1 VSVEEYHCGVN
12 RFMPLWLRRIMS
24 THFNSACYL
33 HDEDHNSGVNMD
45 EADKIFLER
54 MQKIAGRN
62 PLLRLQARLYYM
74 AVCVYSSYKKGRE
87 S

>member
-1 VSVEEYHCGVN
+1 VSVEGYHCGVN

>member
-1 VSVEEYHCGVN
+1 VKVEGYHCGVN
-12 RFMPLWLRRIMS
+12 KFMPLWLRKILS

-33 HDEDHNSGVNMD
+33 HDQDHNSGVDM
-45 EADKIFLER
+45 EQADKVFLER
-54 MQKIAGRN
+54 MQEIAGWN

-74 AVCVYSSYKKGRE
+74 AVRAYSSCKKGRE